1 MKNSILKS
9 LTRAELFLWLCSVS
23 AVLLSYIAMPSG
35 SALCLIASLV
45 GVTAL
50 IFVAKGYVI
59 GQVLTVIF
67 SILYGIISLEMR
79 YFGEMITYLGM
90 TAPVAVLAV
99 IEWLRHPFKGSREVK
114 VRRLS
119 GKHYFVMFILT
130 GIITIMFYYILK
142 YFDTANLFLSTISV
156 ATSFIASYLTM
167 MRSPLYGIGYGMN
180 DIVLILLWLLA
191 FLEDQSYFPVLVC
204 FFVFLIN
211 DIYGFFN
218 WRNIEKKQRDQ

>member
-9 LTRAELFLWLCSVS
+9 LTRTELFLWLSSVS
-23 AVLLSYIAMPSG
+23 AVLLSYIALPSG
-35 SALCLIASLV
+35 NVLCLIASLV

-67 SILYGIISLEMR
+67 SIMYGIISFEMR

-99 IEWLRHPFKGSREVK
+99 IEWMRHPFKGSREVK

-130 GIITIMFYYILK
+130 GIITIMFYFILR
-142 YFDTANLFLSTISV
+142 YFDTANLFLSTVSV

-191 FLEDQSYFPVLVC
+191 FLEDQSYSPVLIC